1 MTRSEKEAVLKQI
14 LSNAILMCRQRQKH
28 NIADENYFYT
38 GLCTSLFI
46 VWEALIIKS
55 AMLEPYRCL
64 YVEEMF
70 PKLFEKI
77 KKDLGRRTHLFPV
90 DAAGYESRKAYVKDL
105 IENVH
110 KYV

>member
-14 LSNAILMCRQRQKH
+14 LSDAILMCRQRQKH
-28 NIADENYFYT
+28 NIAGEHYYYT
-38 GLCTSLFI
+38 GLCMPLNI
-46 VWEALIIKS
+46 VWEALIIKI
-55 AMLEPYRCL
+55 AMLDPYRCL
-64 YVEEMF
+64 YVEDMF

-77 KKDLGRRTHLFPV
+77 KKDLGRRNYLFPV

>member
-1 MTRSEKEAVLKQI
+1 MVWEDLVRVT
-14 LSNAILMCRQRQKH
+14 
-28 NIADENYFYT
+28 
-38 GLCTSLFI
+38 TSL
-46 VWEALIIKS
+46 EAYKG
-55 AMLEPYRCL
+55 L